1 MPYIRPRALFVS
13 LVCLGVAA
21 CGGGGDTEIIGPFV
35 PATPSVT
42 TFETADVVIGQAD
55 FTGGDAN
62 RGGAAAANTISASA
76 QVSAGARFITDSGN
90 NRVLGYTN
98 QPMVS
103 GQAADFVLGQPD
115 FVSTGAGTT
124 ASTLN
129 GPRACAVN
137 GQRLFVADQGN
148 NRVLMWNT
156 LPTTNGT
163 AATRVLG
170 QADFVSNGVGTS
182 ATTMDS
188 PFGCASAGNRLIVSD
203 ITNHR
208 VLIWNTI
215 PTSNGQA
222 ADLVLGQADFVSNG
236 ANRGGAI
243 AANTLSIPANVWT
256 DGTRV
261 VVCDAGNNRVLI
273 WQTFPTTNGQ
283 AADIVLG
290 QPDMVSGTANNGG
303 LSASSLSL
311 PAGVCG
317 NDTQLYIGDT
327 SNNRVLVFETFPV
340 ANNQAADTV
349 LGQGDFLHNMPNDD
363 DQDNVQDANPT
374 ARTLFG
380 SISTGLAVTCEGRRL
395 YVADGS
401 NSRVLIW
408 QP

>member
-21 CGGGGDTEIIGPFV
+21 CGGGGDTEIVGPFV

-42 TFETADVVIGQAD
+42 TFEMADVVLGQAD
-55 FTGGDAN
+55 FSIGDAN
-62 RGGAAAANTISASA
+62 RGGAAAANTISGSA
-76 QVSAGARFITDSGN
+76 QVSSGGRFITDSGN

-98 QPMVS
+98 QPTVS
-103 GQAADFVLGQPD
+103 GQAADFVLGQAD
-115 FVSTGAGTT
+115 FVSTGSGTT
-124 ASTLN
+124 ASTMDS
-129 GPRACAVN
+129 PRSCAVN
-137 GQRLFVADQGN
+137 GQRVFVVDQSN
-148 NRVLMWNT
+148 NRVLMWDT

-170 QADFVSNGVGTS
+170 QPDFVTSTSGAS
-182 ATTMDS
+182 ATAMNS
-188 PFGCASAGNRLIVSD
+188 PFGCFSVGNRLIVAD
-203 ITNHR
+203 LGNHR

-222 ADLVLGQADFVSNG
+222 ADLVLGQADFVSNA

-243 AANTLSIPANVWT
+243 AANTLAGPASVWS

-261 VVCDAGNNRVLI
+261 VVCDAFNNRVLI

-283 AADIVLG
+283 AADIVIG
-290 QPDMVSGTANNGG
+290 QPDMASGTANNGG
-303 LSASSLSL
+303 LSASSIAL

-340 ANNQAADTV
+340 ANNPVADTV

-374 ARTLFG
+374 GRTLFG
-380 SISTGLAVTCEGRRL
+380 STETGLAVTCEGQRL
-395 YVADGS
+395 YVADGA
-401 NSRVLIW
+401 NNRVLIW